1 MSWSMVKKNFKK
13 NKVINIVLLLFI
25 VISSCL
31 MAAGTM
37 IIIQLFDSI
46 DSMYEVAKPPHFMQM
61 HVGDIE
67 EEKIGEFA
75 EQCDYVT
82 DWQIVD
88 MVNIDGSNIWITKSD
103 NTTYSLSD
111 CMLGL
116 GMVKENEK
124 YDLLLNE
131 DNEPVY
137 PNSGEIGVPVILLDS
152 YDMSI
157 GDKLTISYGEYS
169 KTFTIT
175 HFLRDPQMNSTLCSS
190 TRFLLNEED
199 VRELKEQNIGELEY
213 LIEFYF
219 TDSSYATDFQ
229 TSYENAG
236 MPINGQ
242 GLTYTIIRLIS
253 GLSDMLTVVL
263 IVLVSLL
270 LIFVAGLCLRF
281 TILSTVEEDVRE
293 IGNMKAIGLPFKDIR
308 NIYLQKYRIL
318 AGLGCIIGYIV
329 SIAIGEVFTTHIEKT
344 FGKTDMNI
352 LIFVIPILAV
362 ILTYVID
369 ITLCK
374 KILKCVNKISVVETI
389 SGSFTPLDK
398 KTKHKKSKFISLSKV
413 KAGSVN
419 LWFALKE
426 VFNHKKS
433 WFVMMFVMIIAT
445 IIMIIPLNLLN
456 TFQSPEFINYMGQPS
471 SDIIISIST
480 TDGLEERFNEIN
492 QILKNDNDVINYT
505 HEEYATRSAI
515 NKDGDWI
522 NVHIA
527 FSDNLKLGLK
537 FVDGTEPVSTDEIAL
552 SVLNADELGV
562 GVSDDLIMLI
572 DGTEKKVK
580 VSGIYQDVTN
590 GGYTSK
596 MYNKESVDNV
606 YKYTFAVNL
615 KDGVDVKEKVAQ
627 YTNNTSSMV
636 GVNIKEL
643 GEFVN
648 QTLGGVTSQLSK
660 AVIVIYIMAIGLAI
674 LITFLFLKLVMIK
687 YRSQNAILKVMGFST
702 WDIRMQ
708 YLFKCCF
715 VSALGIIVG
724 VIFVNTLGEGL
735 VSMIVSSLG
744 LGISKITFI
753 VNPVLVYVLSPL
765 VLLTVVIIVTL
776 ICSSA
781 LKKYNL
787 VSLINE

>member
-13 NKVINIVLLLFI
+13 NKLINIVLLLFI

-37 IIIQLFDSI
+37 IVIQLFDSI
-46 DSMYEVAKPPHFMQM
+46 DSMYEIAKPPHFMQM
-61 HVGDIE
+61 HVGDIN
-67 EEKIGEFA
+67 EEKLGEFA
-75 EQCDYVT
+75 QQYDYVT
-82 DWQIVD
+82 DWQVVD
-88 MVNIDGSNIWITKSD
+88 MVNVDGSNIWITKSD

-131 DNEPVY
+131 NSQPVY

-157 GDKLTISYGEYS
+157 GDKLTISYGNYN

-175 HFLRDPQMNSTLCSS
+175 SFLRDPQMNSTLCSS
-190 TRFLLNEED
+190 TRFLLNEND
-199 VRELKEQNIGELEY
+199 VKELKESNIGELEY
-213 LIEFYF
+213 LIEYYF
-219 TDSSYATDFQ
+219 TDPSYATDFQ
-229 TSYENAG
+229 TAYENAG

-253 GLSDMLTVVL
+253 GLSNMLTVVL
-263 IVLVSLL
+263 IVLVSFL

-281 TILSTVEEDVRE
+281 TILSTVEEDVKE

-318 AGLGCIIGYIV
+318 AGFGCIVGYIL
-329 SIAIGEVFTTHIEKT
+329 SIAIGEVFTTNIEKT
-344 FGKTDMNI
+344 FGKADMNI
-352 LIFVIPILAV
+352 LVLIVPIVAV
-362 ILTYVID
+362 ILTYLID
-369 ITLCK
+369 ISLCK

-398 KTKHKKSKFISLSKV
+398 KAKHKKSKFISIN
-413 KAGSVN
+413 KAKDNSVDY
-419 LWFALKE
+419 WFALKE
-426 VFNHKKS
+426 VFSHKKS
-433 WFVMMFVMIIAT
+433 WFVMMFVIIIAT
-445 IIMIIPLNLLN
+445 IIMIVPLNLLN

-471 SDIIISIST
+471 SDILISVST
-480 TDGLEERFNEIN
+480 TDGLVERFNEIN
-492 QILKNDNDVINYT
+492 QILNNDSDVNSYT
-505 HEEYATRSAI
+505 YEEYATRSAI
-515 NKDGDWI
+515 NKDGEWI
-522 NVHIA
+522 NVHVA
-527 FSDNLKLGLK
+527 FSNNKELGLK
-537 FVDGTEPVSTDEIAL
+537 FVDGKEPATTEEIAL

-562 GVSDDLIMLI
+562 GVSDNLKMLI
-572 DGTEKKVK
+572 NGTEKNIK

-596 MYNKESVDNV
+596 MYTENSIDNV
-606 YKYTFAVNL
+606 YKYTFAVKLNN
-615 KDGVDVKEKVAQ
+615 GVDASKKVEE
-627 YTNNTSSMV
+627 YTGNISSML

-648 QTLGGVTSQLSK
+648 QTLGGVTTQLGK
-660 AVIVIYIMAIGLAI
+660 AVVIIYIMAVGLAI
-674 LITFLFLKLVMIK
+674 LITFLFLKLMMIK

-702 WDIRMQ
+702 WNIRLQ
-708 YLFKCCF
+708 YLVKCGF
-715 VSALGIIVG
+715 VAVLGIIVG
-724 VIFVNTLGEGL
+724 IIFVNTLGEGF
-735 VSMIVSSLG
+735 VSVIVGMLG
-744 LGISKITFI
+744 LGISQISFI

-765 VLLTVVIIVTL
+765 VLLTAVVIVTL

-781 LKKYNL
+781 LNKYKL
-787 VSLINE
+787 VTLINE

>member
-13 NKVINIVLLLFI
+13 NKLINIVLLLFI

-46 DSMYEVAKPPHFMQM
+46 DSMYEVAKPPHFIQM

-75 EQCDYVT
+75 KQYDYVT
-82 DWQIVD
+82 DWQVID

-116 GMVKENEK
+116 GMIKENEK

-131 DNEPVY
+131 NNQPVY
-137 PNSGEIGVPVILLDS
+137 LNSGEIGVPVILLDS

-157 GDKLTISYGEYS
+157 GDKLTISYGEYNR
-169 KTFTIT
+169 TFIIT

-199 VRELKEQNIGELEY
+199 IRELKENNMGELEY

-219 TDSSYATDFQ
+219 TDPSYATDFQ
-229 TSYENAG
+229 TAYENAG

-263 IVLVSLL
+263 IVLVSFL

-281 TILSTVEEDVRE
+281 TILSTVEEDVQE

-318 AGLGCIIGYIV
+318 AGLGCAIGYIM
-329 SIAIGEVFTTHIEKT
+329 SIAIGEVFTTNIEKT

-352 LIFVIPILAV
+352 LVLIIPIIAV
-362 ILTYVID
+362 LLTYIID

-374 KILKCVNKISVVETI
+374 KILKCVNKISVIETI
-389 SGSFTPLDK
+389 SGSINLINK
-398 KTKHKKSKFISLSKV
+398 KAKHKKSRFISINKV
-413 KAGSVN
+413 KTNSVDF
-419 LWFALKE
+419 WFALKE
-426 VFNHKKS
+426 VFSHKKS

-445 IIMIIPLNLLN
+445 IIMIIPLNLLS
-456 TFQSPEFINYMGQPS
+456 TFKSPEFINYMGQPS
-471 SDIIISIST
+471 SDILISVST
-480 TDGLEERFNEIN
+480 TDGLEDRFNEIN
-492 QILKNDNDVINYT
+492 QILKSDSDVNSYT
-505 HEEYATRSAI
+505 YEEYATCSAV

-527 FSDNLKLGLK
+527 FSNNLQLGLK
-537 FVDGTEPVSTDEIAL
+537 FVEGKEPSSTDEIAL
-552 SVLNADELGV
+552 SMLNADELGV
-562 GVSDDLIMLI
+562 GVSDDLKMLI
-572 DGTEKKVK
+572 DGTEKNIK

-596 MYNKESVDNV
+596 MYSKNTVANV
-606 YKYTFAVNL
+606 YKYTFAVKLNN
-615 KDGVDVKEKVAQ
+615 GVDAEKKVEQ
-627 YTNNTSSMV
+627 YTSNISSMV

-648 QTLGGVTSQLSK
+648 QTLGGVTSQLGK
-660 AVIVIYIMAIGLAI
+660 AVVVIYIMAIGLAI
-674 LITFLFLKLVMIK
+674 LITFLFLKLMMIK

-702 WDIRMQ
+702 WDVRLQ

-715 VSALGIIVG
+715 VSALGIILG
-724 VIFVNTLGEGL
+724 IIFVNTLGEGL
-735 VSMIVSSLG
+735 VSVIVSSLG
-744 LGISKITFI
+744 LGISKISFI
-753 VNPVLVYVLSPL
+753 VNPVFVYVLSSL
-765 VLLTVVIIVTL
+765 VLLAVVVIVTL

-781 LKKYNL
+781 LKKYKL